1 MDELYNLTEEQIQE
15 LEKLDQFEKD
25 KDLAIF
31 DELKDINKT
40 LKVIANKEIPEPKEP
55 IINVEI
61 PEIKLPTINVPEI
74 TIPPIPET
82 VVEVTT
88 DKIEKGLEEIKI
100 AVEDKPT
107 VERPLPVV
115 LTFEGKAYKAE
126 GGKETKVVGG
136 FGGGAQLIAI
146 EENTNK
152 LVGEYTILLDDV
164 TTTNVTYLGKAA
176 IGSSTSSGVWQIRK
190 IDESS
195 TPVTLQGKWAG
206 GSASFSNVWDNRAS
220 LTYN

>member
-1 MDELYNLTEEQIQE
+1 MDNYDLTEEQRQE

-82 VVEVTT
+82 IVEVTT
-88 DKIEKGLEEIKI
+88 DKIEKGLEGIKT

-107 VERPLPVV
+107 IEKPLPVV
-115 LTFEGKAYKAE
+115 LVWKDETYKAE
-126 GGKETKVVGG
+126 GGKGSGNVY
-136 FGGGAQLIAI
+136 GGGYSLLT
-146 EENTNK
+146 EENTTK